1 MNDLDE
7 RRIDIAKHAARGDM
21 RGRINVEGIEEA
33 ARIVADAYA
42 APSNPLEHARIQ
54 GIILAAFE
62 AGQLHQLTVGRRS

>member
-1 MNDLDE
+1 MNDLDA
-7 RRIDIAKHAARGDM
+7 RRFETAKHAGRADM

-42 APSNPLEHARIQ
+42 APANPLEHARIQ

-62 AGQLHQLTVGRRS
+62 AGQLHQLNTGTR